1 MHARSHIINNQK
13 KFSYEIK
20 KWLTSDFSKSKKE
33 LKEIYTHDQD
43 IIEAKKELE
52 LKFQNIKLEKEI
64 KKFFISETNI
74 YPKFYAWW
82 DDYNQKVEIF
92 LYESK

>member
-1 MHARSHIINNQK
+1 MHTRSQIINNQK
-13 KFSYEIK
+13 HFSYEIK
-20 KWLTSDFSKSKKE
+20 KWLKNDFSNSRKE
-33 LKEIYTHDQD
+33 LKKIDTYDQD

-52 LKFQNIKLEKEI
+52 IKFQNIKLEKEI
-64 KKFFISETNI
+64 KNFFINETNI

-82 DDYNQKVEIF
+82 DEHSEKVEIF